1 MVLSLKSAC
10 VGGVVARPGFP
21 RAFVLPDVT
30 AATAPLHWIQTDA
43 DQPDEIF
50 HPGNAVVVTFRPRR
64 RGLLAAVLAGLL
76 LCACTPEYNWRETV
90 VADGNAQIAF
100 PAQVR
105 TEERPMTVDGTRM
118 TFSLMSAS
126 VGPAVFAVGYALLP
140 ADASEDFGKSLVR
153 RLVSSLAANGGEPPE
168 GATQGDVFELE
179 TTVAGQPSRLVARVL
194 VHRDI
199 LIEVVASG
207 PKSAL
212 PPEQARDFMRS
223 LVLR

>member
-1 MVLSLKSAC
+1 MSLKSAG
-10 VGGVVARPGFP
+10 VHGVVAKPGFP
-21 RAFVLPDVT
+21 RAFVPPDVT
-30 AATAPLHWIQTDA
+30 AAIAFLHWISTYA
-43 DQPDEIF
+43 HQPDEVF
-50 HPGNAVVVTFRPRR
+50 RPGNALVAMMRTRR
-64 RGLLAAVLAGLL
+64 RGLLAAVLAPLM

-90 VADGNAQIAF
+90 VVDGNAQIAF

-105 TEERPMTVDGTRM
+105 SEERPLYVDGARM

-126 VGPAVFAVGYALLP
+126 VGPAVFAVGYAKLP
-140 ADASEDFGKSLVR
+140 ADASEDLGKSLVR
-153 RLVSSLAANGGEPPE
+153 RLVTSLAANGGQPPE
-168 GATQGDVFELE
+168 GANQGDVFELD

-212 PPEQARDFMRS
+212 PLEQARDFMRS

>member
-1 MVLSLKSAC
+1 M
-10 VGGVVARPGFP
+10 
-21 RAFVLPDVT
+21 
-30 AATAPLHWIQTDA
+30 QTS
-43 DQPDEIF
+43 
-50 HPGNAVVVTFRPRR
+50 RR
-64 RGLLAAVLAGLL
+64 RLLGAVLAALV

-105 TEERPMTVDGTRM
+105 TEARPLDVDGTRM

-126 VGPAVFAVGYALLP
+126 VGPAVFAVGYAKLP
-140 ADASEDFGKSLVR
+140 ADASAELGQSLVR
-153 RLVSSLAANGGEPPE
+153 RLVTSLAANGGQPPE
-168 GATQGDVFELE
+168 GANQGDVFELE

-212 PPEQARDFMRS
+212 APAQAHDFMRS